1 MRDRGLRIGLLS
13 NTHWPRAFHERF
25 LKFDGLD
32 GLIDARLYTSEMEFM
47 KPHAS
52 AFEAALATV
61 DVERPRHAVFVG
73 DRPFDDIHG
82 AHAAGMRTVLRPNGE
97 VPAYDVTA
105 DAEIA
110 ALPELIALID
120 DWGRLA
126 EAR

>member
-1 MRDRGLRIGLLS
+1 
-13 NTHWPRAFHERF
+13 
-25 LKFDGLD
+25 
-32 GLIDARLYTSEMEFM
+32 MEFM

-52 AFEAALATV
+52 AFEAALAAV
-61 DVERPRHAVFVG
+61 GVETPRSAVFVG
-73 DRPFDDIHG
+73 DRPFDNIYG
-82 AHAAGMRTVLRPNGE
+82 SQAAGMRTALRPNGE

-120 DWGRLA
+120 DWRARLA